1 MSFELYCTALFN
13 LDPGLEEFLL
23 WSKPQII
30 EFMQESLWMQDR
42 LRRRF
47 SRAADPRSKLD
58 HQQLRK
64 QFLIFITNRH
74 DYPESISLG
83 ALEAI
88 LKIDEANLP
97 ALETKTWQQD
107 FDQ

>member
-1 MSFELYCTALFN
+1 VSFELYCSALFN
-13 LDPGLEEFLL
+13 LDPCLEEFLL

-30 EFMQESLWMQDR
+30 ELMQESLWILDR
-42 LRRRF
+42 LRHRF
-47 SRAADPRSKLD
+47 SKAADPRSKID
-58 HQQLRK
+58 HQKLRK